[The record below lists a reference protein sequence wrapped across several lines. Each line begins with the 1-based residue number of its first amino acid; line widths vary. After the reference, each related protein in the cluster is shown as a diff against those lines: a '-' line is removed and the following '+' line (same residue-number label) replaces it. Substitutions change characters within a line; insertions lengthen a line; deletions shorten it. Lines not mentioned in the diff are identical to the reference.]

1 MSSKW
6 QTFFDFKIRLFQW
19 KVKNVAYREFT
30 VDSGWDSSSAI
41 VCKHE
46 LEICNLLIK
55 QCRYYTLG
63 WQVGGCEDSSCIM
76 KCMDWLE
83 KLGVSENL
91 KTFEKYARNKTI
103 LVLGTRSFKKYD
115 NFTFVTIIIPY
126 ALHQNLLLIR
136 NCSLNNAATIL

>member
-6 QTFFDFKIRLFQW
+6 QLFFYFKIRLFQW
-19 KVKNVAYREFT
+19 KVKNFAYREFT

-63 WQVGGCEDSSCIM
+63 WQVDSCEDSSCIM
-76 KCMDWLE
+76 EYFVVIDNHLYFDTNIKIIWNICFEMDWLDR
-83 KLGVSENL
+83 LGAAENL
-91 KTFEKYARNKTI
+91 KNVKNFEKYASKKN
-103 LVLGTRSFKKYD
+103 SFCVGYQELKK
-115 NFTFVTIIIPY
+115 I
-126 ALHQNLLLIR
+126 HQF
-136 NCSLNNAATIL
+136 C

>member
-6 QTFFDFKIRLFQW
+6 QIFFDFKIRLFQW
-19 KVKNVAYREFT
+19 KFKNVAYRDFT

-63 WQVGGCEDSSCIM
+63 WQVDGCEDSSCI
-76 KCMDWLE
+76 KKYLFIAVIDNHLYFDFFGIYILE
-83 KLGVSENL
+83 WIDLKDLELQRIWKTLKNL
-91 KTFEKYARNKTI
+91 KSMQA
-103 LVLGTRSFKKYD
+103 KKH
-115 NFTFVTIIIPY
+115 FLCWVPG
-126 ALHQNLLLIR
+126 A
-136 NCSLNNAATIL
+136 